1 MKADPVAQDAH
12 DEELAE
18 DELEIELRPVHEIA
32 RRLLIL
38 AALAEQMTFAD
49 GEVPSP
55 DERASSTFDLRE
67 WLRAEE
73 IWPDLTQDE
82 ILLLA
87 GGAQPGEEPD
97 QFSVQETLEALG
109 ALAWTLRLAPDLQAD
124 LPAGVDTLIPSL
136 PHPWDSTATWMGG
149 LELRALDEI
158 AVQRE
163 AAELWTWR
171 LLAEQDLREA
181 FDDDRK
187 ELQEVIREA
196 EREGR
201 AAGVLPRGG
210 FRVQG
215 RDIST
220 LNPTERNT
228 LLATSLARL
237 QALNWVCGYGERWDD
252 VPLDI

>member
-1 MKADPVAQDAH
+1 VAQDPD

-18 DELEIELRPVHEIA
+18 DELEINLRPAPEVA

-38 AALAEQMTFAD
+38 AAIAEHLSFAD
-49 GEVPSP
+49 AKVPAP

-87 GGAQPGEEPD
+87 DGTRAGEEPD

-109 ALAWTLRLAPDLQAD
+109 ALAWTLHLVPELQAD
-124 LPAGVDTLIPSL
+124 VPANLDTLIPSL
-136 PHPWDSTATWMGG
+136 PHPWDSTATWMRG
-149 LELRALDEI
+149 LELRSLDEI
-158 AVQRE
+158 ASERE

-171 LLAEQDLREA
+171 LLAENDLRESFA
-181 FDDDRK
+181 I
-187 ELQEVIREA
+187 EQEALREIIREA

-220 LNPTERNT
+220 LNPTERNI
-228 LLATSLARL
+228 LLATFLARL
-237 QALNWVCGYGERWDD
+237 QALNWVCGYGDRWDS

>member
-1 MKADPVAQDAH
+1 MAQDDH
-12 DEELAE
+12 DELAE
-18 DELEIELRPVHEIA
+18 DELEINLRPAPEIA

-38 AALAEQMTFAD
+38 AALSEHLSFAD
-49 GEVPSP
+49 GDLPSP
-55 DERASSTFDLRE
+55 DERAFSTFDIRE
-67 WLRAEE
+67 WLRNEE

-87 GGAQPGEEPD
+87 DGTRPGEEPD

-109 ALAWTLRLAPDLQAD
+109 ALAWSLHLVEGLQAD
-124 LPAGVDTLIPSL
+124 HPAGVDTLIPSL
-136 PHPWDSTATWMGG
+136 PHPWDPTGPWMKG
-149 LELRALDEI
+149 LEVRSLDEI
-158 AVQRE
+158 AVMRE

-171 LLAEQDLREA
+171 FLAEDDLREA
-181 FDDDRK
+181 FVTEQEALR
-187 ELQEVIREA
+187 EVIREA

-201 AAGVLPRGG
+201 AAGILPRGG

-220 LNPTERNT
+220 LNITERNT

-237 QALNWVCGYGERWDD
+237 QALNWVCGYGDRWDN

>member
-1 MKADPVAQDAH
+1 MPQDSLY
-12 DEELAE
+12 EELAE
-18 DELEIELRPVHEIA
+18 DELEINLRSAPEIA

-38 AALAEQMTFAD
+38 AALAEHLSFAD
-49 GEVPSP
+49 SDSASP
-55 DERASSTFDLRE
+55 DERASNTFDLRE
-67 WLRAEE
+67 WLRTEG

-82 ILLLA
+82 VLLLA
-87 GGAQPGEEPD
+87 DGTPPGQETD

-109 ALAWTLRLAPDLQAD
+109 ALAWTLSLVPELAAD
-124 LPAGVDTLIPSL
+124 LPASVDALIPSL
-136 PHPWDSTATWMGG
+136 PHPWDSTETWMRG
-149 LELRALDEI
+149 LDLRMLDEI
-158 AVQRE
+158 AARRE

-171 LLAEQDLREA
+171 LLMEDDLRDA
-181 FDDDRK
+181 FDADQGALR
-187 ELQEVIREA
+187 EVIREA

-201 AAGVLPRGG
+201 AAGILPRGG

-220 LNPTERNT
+220 LNLTERNN

-237 QALNWVCGYGERWDD
+237 QALNWVCGYGDRWDS

>member
-1 MKADPVAQDAH
+1 MAQD
-12 DEELAE
+12 DQDELAE
-18 DELEIELRPVHEIA
+18 DELEINLRTAPEIA

-38 AALAEQMTFAD
+38 AALTEHLSFED
-49 GEVPSP
+49 GDLPSP
-55 DERASSTFDLRE
+55 GERAVSTFDIRE
-67 WLRAEE
+67 WLRNEE

-82 ILLLA
+82 VLLLA
-87 GGAQPGEEPD
+87 DGTQTSEEPD

-109 ALAWTLRLAPDLQAD
+109 ALAWSLRLLAD
-124 LPAGVDTLIPSL
+124 LHADHPATVETLIPTL
-136 PHPWDSTATWMGG
+136 PHPWDATAPWMRG
-149 LELRALDEI
+149 LEVRSLEEI
-158 AVQRE
+158 AVMRE

-171 LLAEQDLREA
+171 FLAEDDLRDAFVTEQEA
-181 FDDDRK
+181 LR
-187 ELQEVIREA
+187 EVIREA

-201 AAGVLPRGG
+201 AAGILPRGG

-220 LNPTERNT
+220 LNITERNT

-237 QALNWVCGYGERWDD
+237 QALNWVCGYGDGWDS

>member
-1 MKADPVAQDAH
+1 VAQGPH
-12 DEELAE
+12 EEEVVE
-18 DELEIELRPVHEIA
+18 DELEINLRPAPEVA

-38 AALAEQMTFAD
+38 TALAEHLSFAEGD
-49 GEVPSP
+49 PSGLDEV
-55 DERASSTFDLRE
+55 ASSTFDLRE
-67 WLRAEE
+67 WLRTEE

-82 ILLLA
+82 VVLLSD
-87 GGAQPGEEPD
+87 GTSSGVDPD
-97 QFSVQETLEALG
+97 QFSVQETLEAIG
-109 ALAWTLRLAPDLQAD
+109 ALAWALRLVPALQAD

-136 PHPWDSTATWMGG
+136 PHPWDSTQTWMRG
-149 LELRALDEI
+149 LELRSLDEV
-158 AVQRE
+158 ASGRE

-171 LLAEQDLREA
+171 LLTEDDLRQAFGAEQETLR
-181 FDDDRK
+181 D
-187 ELQEVIREA
+187 VIHEA

-201 AAGVLPRGG
+201 TAGILPRGG

-220 LNPTERNT
+220 LNLTERNT

-237 QALNWVCGYGERWDD
+237 QALNWVCGYGDRWDS

>member
-1 MKADPVAQDAH
+1 MEQGSPH
-12 DEELAE
+12 EELSE
-18 DELEIELRPVHEIA
+18 DELEINLRPVPEIA

-38 AALAEQMTFAD
+38 AALAEHLSFAED
-49 GEVPSP
+49 VASSP

-67 WLRAEE
+67 WLRTEE

-82 ILLLA
+82 VLLLA
-87 GGAQPGEEPD
+87 DGTPPGEEPD

-109 ALAWTLRLAPDLQAD
+109 AIAWTLRLLLDLEAD
-124 LPAGVDTLIPSL
+124 VPAGVDSLIPSL
-136 PHPWDSTATWMGG
+136 PHPWDSTVTWMRG
-149 LELRALDEI
+149 LELRSLDEI
-158 AVQRE
+158 AALRE

-171 LLAEQDLREA
+171 LLTENDLREA
-181 FDDDRK
+181 FVSEEE
-187 ELQEVIREA
+187 ELRAVIREA

-201 AAGVLPRGG
+201 AAGILPRGG

-220 LNPTERNT
+220 LNIAERNS

-237 QALNWVCGYGERWDD
+237 RALNWVCGYGDRWDN
-252 VPLDI
+252 VPLDL

>member
-1 MKADPVAQDAH
+1 VAQDAR

-18 DELEIELRPVHEIA
+18 DELEINLRPAPDIA

-38 AALAEQMTFAD
+38 AALAEHLSFSD
-49 GEVPSP
+49 GEAPSTE
-55 DERASSTFDLRE
+55 ERASSTFDLRE

-82 ILLLA
+82 ILILSD
-87 GGAQPGEEPD
+87 GTPPGEEPD

-109 ALAWTLRLAPDLQAD
+109 ALAWALRLVPDLAPDL
-124 LPAGVDTLIPSL
+124 PASVDTVIPSL
-136 PHPWDSTATWMGG
+136 PHPWDSTATWMRG
-149 LELRALDEI
+149 LELRSLEEI
-158 AVQRE
+158 ASERE

-171 LLAEQDLREA
+171 LLTENDLREA
-181 FDDDRK
+181 FAS
-187 ELQEVIREA
+187 EQEALRETIREA

-201 AAGVLPRGG
+201 AAGILPRGG

-228 LLATSLARL
+228 LLATFLARL
-237 QALNWVCGYGERWDD
+237 QALNWVCGYGDRWDN

>member
-1 MKADPVAQDAH
+1 MSQGSP

-18 DELEIELRPVHEIA
+18 DELEINLRPVPEIA

-38 AALAEQMTFAD
+38 AALAEHLSFPEGDAAN
-49 GEVPSP
+49 P
-55 DERASSTFDLRE
+55 DERTFGTFDLRE
-67 WLRAEE
+67 WLRAEG

-82 ILLLA
+82 VLLLA
-87 GGAQPGEEPD
+87 GGTPPGQEPD

-109 ALAWTLRLAPDLQAD
+109 ALAWALQLVPELKAD

-136 PHPWDSTATWMGG
+136 PHPWDSTATWMRG
-149 LELRALDEI
+149 LELRSLDEI
-158 AVQRE
+158 AARRE

-171 LLAEQDLREA
+171 LTTEDDVREALAAEQDELRA
-181 FDDDRK
+181 
-187 ELQEVIREA
+187 VIREV

-201 AAGVLPRGG
+201 TAGILPRGG

-220 LNPTERNT
+220 LNLTERNT
-228 LLATSLARL
+228 LLASSLARL
-237 QALNWVCGYGERWDD
+237 QALNWVCGYGDRWDS

>member
-1 MKADPVAQDAH
+1 MAQD
-12 DEELAE
+12 DQDELAE
-18 DELEIELRPVHEIA
+18 DELEINLRPAPEIA

-38 AALAEQMTFAD
+38 AALAEHMSFAETD
-49 GEVPSP
+49 TPNPE
-55 DERASSTFDLRE
+55 ERSTSTFDLRE
-67 WLRAEE
+67 WLRTEG

-82 ILLLA
+82 VLLLA
-87 GGAQPGEEPD
+87 DGTRPGEEPD

-109 ALAWTLRLAPDLQAD
+109 ALAWSLHLVADLQAD
-124 LPAGVDTLIPSL
+124 HPASVDTLIPSL
-136 PHPWDSTATWMGG
+136 PHPWDPTGPWMRG
-149 LELRALDEI
+149 LEVRSLEEI
-158 AVQRE
+158 AVMRE

-171 LLAEQDLREA
+171 FLAEDDLREA
-181 FDDDRK
+181 FVSEQEALR
-187 ELQEVIREA
+187 EVIREA

-201 AAGVLPRGG
+201 AAGILPRGG

-220 LNPTERNT
+220 LNLTERNT

-237 QALNWVCGYGERWDD
+237 QALNWVCGFGDRWDN

>member
-1 MKADPVAQDAH
+1 VAQDAR

-18 DELEIELRPVHEIA
+18 DELEINLRPAPDIA

-38 AALAEQMTFAD
+38 AALAEHLSFSD
-49 GEVPSP
+49 GEAPSTE
-55 DERASSTFDLRE
+55 ERASSTFDLRE

-82 ILLLA
+82 ILILSD
-87 GGAQPGEEPD
+87 GTPPGEEPD

-109 ALAWTLRLAPDLQAD
+109 ALAWALRLVPDLAPDL
-124 LPAGVDTLIPSL
+124 PASVDTVIPSL
-136 PHPWDSTATWMGG
+136 PHPWDSTATWMRG
-149 LELRALDEI
+149 LELRSLEEI
-158 AVQRE
+158 ASERE

-171 LLAEQDLREA
+171 LLTENDLREA
-181 FDDDRK
+181 FAS
-187 ELQEVIREA
+187 EQEALREIIREA

-201 AAGVLPRGG
+201 AAGILPRGG

-228 LLATSLARL
+228 LLATFLARL
-237 QALNWVCGYGERWDD
+237 QAFNWVCGYGDRWDS

>member
-1 MKADPVAQDAH
+1 MAEDPSQAEV
-12 DEELAE
+12 AE
-18 DELEIELRPVHEIA
+18 DELEINLRPVPAIA

-38 AALAEQMTFAD
+38 AALAEHLSFAN
-49 GEVPSP
+49 GEVSSF

-82 ILLLA
+82 VLLLA
-87 GGAQPGEEPD
+87 DGTPASEEPD
-97 QFSVQETLEALG
+97 QFSVQETLEALS
-109 ALAWTLRLAPDLQAD
+109 ALAWTVQLLADLEAD
-124 LPAGVDTLIPSL
+124 LPAAVATVIPSL
-136 PHPWDSTATWMGG
+136 PQPWDSTVSWMSG
-149 LELRALDEI
+149 LELRSLDEI
-158 AVQRE
+158 AARRE

-171 LLAEQDLREA
+171 FLTEDDLRDA
-181 FDDDRK
+181 FATEQE
-187 ELQEVIREA
+187 ELRVVIRDA

-220 LNPTERNT
+220 LNLTERNT
-228 LLATSLARL
+228 LLAASLARL
-237 QALNWVCGYGERWDD
+237 KALNWVCGYGERWDT